1 MRSAFFT
8 VLLVLPTFTHAAET
22 TPIKPRP
29 YDPLTADRL
38 GQLLQLADANA
49 TRTGS
54 SWKLTVGKRSLLVV
68 VDERA
73 DRMRIMTPVVRVD
86 GVTPEQL
93 YRILQANFE
102 SALDARYAIAKG
114 IVWGVFI
121 HPLSPLQDTQVLSAI
136 AQVVNVADTFG
147 SSFSS
152 GALMFNGGDTP
163 AEQKALHDR
172 LKGLLKP
179 DT

>member
-1 MRSAFFT
+1 MLAW
-8 VLLVLPTFTHAAET
+8 LVLFVGILHAADSP
-22 TPIKPRP
+22 PIKPRP
-29 YDPLTADRL
+29 YAPLTADRL
-38 GQLLQLADANA
+38 DRLLHLADANVA
-49 TRTGS
+49 RDGS
-54 SWKLTVGKRSLLVV
+54 TWRLKVGQHSLLVV
-68 VDERA
+68 IDEHA

-93 YRILQANFE
+93 YRLLQANFD

-121 HPLSPLQDTQVLSAI
+121 HPLSPLQDAQILSAI

-147 SSFSS
+147 TTFTS
-152 GALMFNGGDTP
+152 GALIFGGGDTP
-163 AEQKALHDR
+163 AEQRALHEH